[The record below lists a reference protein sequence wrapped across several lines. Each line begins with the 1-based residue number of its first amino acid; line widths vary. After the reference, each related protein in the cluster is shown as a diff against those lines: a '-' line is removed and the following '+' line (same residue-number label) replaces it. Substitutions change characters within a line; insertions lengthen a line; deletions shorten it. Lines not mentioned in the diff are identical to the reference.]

1 MLNVATPLTRMETID
16 LCDIKRRRRV
26 AISAIEYCVG
36 DGNYTYV
43 YLKGERPVLIAKTL
57 LRFAEQLPGFIRIHK
72 GTLVNPSHIIDHF
85 PHKGMLVVRLSGQ
98 RSLTVARRRTA
109 EFKQQLATLV

>member
-1 MLNVATPLTRMETID
+1 MKTID
-16 LCDIKRRRRV
+16 LCDNKRRRRV
-26 AISAIEYCVG
+26 AVSAIEYFVG

-43 YLKGERPVLIAKTL
+43 YLKDERPVLIAKTL

-72 GTLVNPSHIIDHF
+72 GTLINPSHIIGHSHS
-85 PHKGMLVVRLSGQ
+85 PHRGLLLVRLSGQ